1 MTVRYTGFDPFAPG
15 PHRRRVNIR
24 RVLILFACVALSA
37 TVYTTGVLDVL
48 TEPERLRSLA
58 VENESA
64 FAAAYV
70 LVLTV
75 VSALGIPGIIFM
87 VPAPL
92 VFAKWTAFWLGLVGG
107 VLGSYL
113 SYALARYVLRDYAT
127 EKFGTR
133 FASWN
138 ERLEKNAF
146 VAVLS
151 MRLMFFLLPPVS
163 FAIGL
168 TKVRTLPFLLGT
180 TLGALPWIAFISFV
194 GGSFL
199 DWLAIQPAWVYALLV
214 SGAGAGA
221 ALLSVRDRVAA
232 FAGRVLESR
241 TSSVTE

>member
-1 MTVRYTGFDPFAPG
+1 MTVRYRGFDPLTAG
-15 PHRRRVNIR
+15 SHRRPVNLR
-24 RVLILFACVALSA
+24 RALLLFACVALSVA
-37 TVYTTGVLDVL
+37 VYATGVLDVL
-48 TEPERLRSLA
+48 TEPERFRELA

-64 FAAAYV
+64 FAASYV

-199 DWLAIQPAWVYALLV
+199 DWLAMQPAWVHALLV
-214 SGAGAGA
+214 VGAASGA
-221 ALLSVRDRVAA
+221 ALVSVRDRVAA
-232 FAGRVLESR
+232 FGMRMLASR
-241 TSSVTE
+241 TSSLTE